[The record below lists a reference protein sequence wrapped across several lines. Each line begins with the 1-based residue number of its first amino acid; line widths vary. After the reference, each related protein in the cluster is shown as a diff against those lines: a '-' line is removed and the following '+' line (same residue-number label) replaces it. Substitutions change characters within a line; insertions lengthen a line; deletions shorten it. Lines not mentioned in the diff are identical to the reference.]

1 MQGSV
6 PMDDEEDVDDDTFD
20 DFVDPWGIISL
31 PLKVEKKFILYRKKD
46 LL

>member
-1 MQGSV
+1 
-6 PMDDEEDVDDDTFD
+6 MDDEEDVDDDTFD

-31 PLKVEKKFILYRKKD
+31 PLKVVYPISKKN